1 VARVGFEA
9 VGVLLIFAGVS
20 WAKVR
25 VFARGHQDRA
35 VPIRLLPPRLLP
47 RRLLPCRLLP
57 RADLPRPQGRPLE
70 LIASD
75 ARRLGSRFAN
85 PPRGAA
91 FAKLEGLRRAY
102 DHVLGEACSALGV
115 DHLLGV
121 LPPGD
126 ELDAERAR
134 VEGLLWLAGLRIDE
148 TA

>member
-9 VGVLLIFAGVS
+9 VGVLLIFAKVS

-25 VFARGHQDRA
+25 VSARGHQDRA
-35 VPIRLLPPRLLP
+35 VPLRLLPSRLLP
-47 RRLLPCRLLP
+47 RRLLH

-115 DHLLGV
+115 DHLLAV

>member
-1 VARVGFEA
+1 VARVGFVA
-9 VGVLLIFAGVS
+9 VGVLLICAGVS
-20 WAKVR
+20 WTKVR
-25 VFARGHQDRA
+25 LFARRHQDGA
-35 VPIRLLPPRLLP
+35 VPIRWLP
-47 RRLLPCRLLP
+47 RRLLH

-115 DHLLGV
+115 DHLLAV

-148 TA
+148 SA

>member
-35 VPIRLLPPRLLP
+35 VPIRLLPP
-47 RRLLPCRLLP
+47 RLLP

>member
-1 VARVGFEA
+1 MARVGFEA
-9 VGVLLIFAGVS
+9 VGVLLICAGVS
-20 WAKVR
+20 WTKVR
-25 VFARGHQDRA
+25 VSARGHQDRA
-35 VPIRLLPPRLLP
+35 VPIRLLPRRLLP
-47 RRLLPCRLLP
+47 RRLLH
-57 RADLPRPQGRPLE
+57 RAELPRPQGRPLE

-115 DHLLGV
+115 DHLLAV